1 MRQLMYGSFA
11 VLMLGVSFSGLE
23 AARCRWENMMVL
35 YKCKYELGLLRGES
49 DMPRL
54 AVDEY
59 LDWFKKLTP
68 RKAGERPALLIEF
81 VKRGSVVGNYQL
93 ASWKIIDAI
102 PEDKQARAPAME
114 VMKNQAHFK
123 AMIQRNIEKL

>member
-1 MRQLMYGSFA
+1 MYGSI
-11 VLMLGVSFSGLE
+11 GVIMFTLSFSGLE

-49 DMPRL
+49 DMPKL
-54 AVDEY
+54 ATEEY
-59 LDWFKKLTP
+59 LDWFKRLTP

-81 VKRGSVVGNYQL
+81 VKRGAVVGNYQL

-102 PEDKQARAPAME
+102 PEDKQQRAPASE
-114 VMKNQAHFK
+114 VLKNQAQFK
-123 AMIQRNIEKL
+123 AMIQRNMEKL